1 MLKTLSKDEKLQEE
15 YMAREKAIMEKYS
28 TLSEAEEKAKKEVA
42 INFYK
47 MGLTI
52 DQIAQGTGLDKETL
66 KAILKDVER

>member
-1 MLKTLSKDEKLQEE
+1 LEKNVQKELPEWRSD
-15 YMAREKAIMEKYS
+15 YMTIADVLRKEGIE
-28 TLSEAEEKAKKEVA
+28 EVA

-66 KAILKDVER
+66 KEILKDVER